1 MSAPSASSAP
11 VPAPT
16 TGDQSPSAF
25 LAQPRQEL
33 EDLLNRKAL
42 VDDQI
47 ANIERQIY
55 YLEGS
60 YLEETATQGNVLRG
74 FDGYLTAR
82 AAGVDKKKGRFKE
95 TERLFSLSS
104 STYQKSL
111 QVQEEGQEE
120 YTSTTAIFPPQTP
133 NDEDEEH
140 RKRRRLDEDGSVR
153 KGRPRVREPG
163 EHGE

>member
-104 STYQKSL
+104 STYQK
-111 QVQEEGQEE
+111 VWIVPFGC
-120 YTSTTAIFPPQTP
+120 
-133 NDEDEEH
+133 
-140 RKRRRLDEDGSVR
+140 V
-153 KGRPRVREPG
+153 KGRGFGPHFFFSSPPVLSSILVAAGARGGTGGVYIHYSE
-163 EHGE
+163 

>member
-104 STYQKSL
+104 STYQK
-111 QVQEEGQEE
+111 VCIVPFGC
-120 YTSTTAIFPPQTP
+120 
-133 NDEDEEH
+133 
-140 RKRRRLDEDGSVR
+140 V
-153 KGRPRVREPG
+153 KGRGFGCSFWRANPLGLIFSFLLPLSFLLS
-163 EHGE
+163 

>member
-104 STYQKSL
+104 STYQK
-111 QVQEEGQEE
+111 VWIVPFWVCEGPRIWLLIL
-120 YTSTTAIFPPQTP
+120 ARKPFGLIFFP
-133 NDEDEEH
+133 
-140 RKRRRLDEDGSVR
+140 
-153 KGRPRVREPG
+153 RPVLSSILVAAGARGGTGGVYIHYSE
-163 EHGE
+163 